1 MSVSFKKFKNI
12 GIRIAATS
20 LAISM
25 MASCATKTPA
35 VTVDPMDIPMD
46 TSQEIQQPVE
56 VPETLGGEK
65 PTVSE
70 ASDALWEEINRKAQ
84 EAEEAKRK
92 IAEALAEAE
101 RLEAEKIEAERI
113 EAERIEA
120 ERIEAER
127 LAEEQRLAE
136 EAARL
141 AEEERLRAEEEA
153 RQSHNIDV
161 EAEEIVVDEP
171 DSWKISGEDTASTVV
186 SDIVDESYVIHD
198 TSADRILEGDPSTT
212 SMPSWLL
219 SPDEHVQEI
228 QTSSP
233 EVVNIYHPIVEEKEE
248 DTVTAEDI
256 LAIGTKYEA
265 NRESKLAVK
274 EMNREQ
280 LVAKILE
287 ILELT
292 GPYILM
298 GLCAVFVIL
307 ILRFLVKKIIN
318 PKRKAKEKVEEGVEV
333 IADGYMV
340 SRPGTEE
347 DPNAGQYDA
356 QDLPDDKAADF
367 QPEKEDAPDYD
378 PRSGG
383 ADTEYP
389 TNEYLNDL
397 PSWKPQSREEDSES
411 DSSGESLI
419 PN

>member
-1 MSVSFKKFKNI
+1 
-12 GIRIAATS
+12 
-20 LAISM
+20 
-25 MASCATKTPA
+25 
-35 VTVDPMDIPMD
+35 MD

-65 PTVSE
+65 PMVSE

-84 EAEEAKRK
+84 EAVNRKAQEDEKAKRK
-92 IAEALAEAE
+92 IAEAFAEAE
-101 RLEAEKIEAERI
+101 RLEAEKIEAERL
-113 EAERIEA
+113 
-120 ERIEAER
+120 EAER

-141 AEEERLRAEEEA
+141 AEEERLRAEEERLRAEEEA

-171 DSWKISGEDTASTVV
+171 DPWKISGEDTASTVV
-186 SDIVDESYVIHD
+186 SDVVDESYVIHD

-212 SMPSWLL
+212 GMPSWLL
-219 SPDEHVQEI
+219 SPNEQVQEI

-356 QDLPDDKAADF
+356 QNLPDDNAADF

-397 PSWKPQSREEDSES
+397 PSWKPQSREDEPGS
-411 DSSGESLI
+411 DSSGEALI

>member
-1 MSVSFKKFKNI
+1 M
-12 GIRIAATS
+12 AAS
-20 LAISM
+20 CLAISM

-35 VTVDPMDIPMD
+35 VTVDSMD
-46 TSQEIQQPVE
+46 TPQEIKQPVE
-56 VPETLGGEK
+56 VPETIGGEK

-70 ASDALWEEINRKAQ
+70 ASDAVWEEISRKAQ

-101 RLEAEKIEAERI
+101 RLEAERLETERLEAERA
-113 EAERIEA
+113 EAERL
-120 ERIEAER
+120 EAER

-153 RQSHNIDV
+153 RRSHNVDV
-161 EAEEIVVDEP
+161 EPEEIVVEEP
-171 DSWKISGEDTASTVV
+171 DPWKISGEDTASTVK
-186 SDIVDESYVIHD
+186 SDVEDESYSIRD
-198 TSADRILEGDPSTT
+198 TSADRILEGDPST
-212 SMPSWLL
+212 SGIPSWLL
-219 SPDEHVQEI
+219 SPNEQGT

-233 EVVNIYHPIVEEKEE
+233 EVVNIYHPIVEEKDES
-248 DTVTAEDI
+248 TVTAEDI

-280 LVAKILE
+280 LVERILE
-287 ILELT
+287 ILELV

-298 GLCAVFVIL
+298 GLCALFVIL

-318 PKRKAKEKVEEGVEV
+318 PKRKTKEKVAEGVEV
-333 IADGYMV
+333 VADGYMV

-347 DPNAGQYDA
+347 DPNAGQYDE
-356 QDLPDDKAADF
+356 QDLSDETNKDF
-367 QPEKEDAPDYD
+367 QPVREDAPDYD
-378 PRSGG
+378 PRSGN
-383 ADTEYP
+383 ADTSNP
-389 TNEYLNDL
+389 AAEYLDDL
-397 PSWKPQSREEDSES
+397 PSWKPKSREDDSGS
-411 DSSGESLI
+411 DSSGEDLI

>member
-1 MSVSFKKFKNI
+1 M
-12 GIRIAATS
+12 AAS
-20 LAISM
+20 CLAISM
-25 MASCATKTPA
+25 TISCATKTPA
-35 VTVDPMDIPMD
+35 VTVDPMD
-46 TSQEIQQPVE
+46 TSQEISQPVE
-56 VPETLGGEK
+56 VPETVGGEK

-70 ASDALWEEINRKAQ
+70 ASDAVWEEISRKAQ

-101 RLEAEKIEAERI
+101 RLEAERLETERLEAERA
-113 EAERIEA
+113 EAERL
-120 ERIEAER
+120 EAER

-153 RQSHNIDV
+153 RRSHNVDV
-161 EAEEIVVDEP
+161 EPEEIVVEEP
-171 DSWKISGEDTASTVV
+171 DPWKISGEDTASTVK
-186 SDIVDESYVIHD
+186 SDVEDESYSIRD
-198 TSADRILEGDPSTT
+198 TSADRILEGDPST
-212 SMPSWLL
+212 SGIPSWLL
-219 SPDEHVQEI
+219 SPNEQGT

-233 EVVNIYHPIVEEKEE
+233 EVVNIYHPIVEEKDES
-248 DTVTAEDI
+248 TVTAEDI

-280 LVAKILE
+280 LVERILE
-287 ILELT
+287 ILELI

-318 PKRKAKEKVEEGVEV
+318 PKRKTKEKVAEGVEV
-333 IADGYMV
+333 VADGYMI

-347 DPNAGQYDA
+347 DPNAGKYDGE
-356 QDLPDDKAADF
+356 DLSGETDKEF
-367 QPEKEDAPDYD
+367 QPVREDTPDYD
-378 PRSGG
+378 PRSGN
-383 ADTEYP
+383 ADT
-389 TNEYLNDL
+389 TNPAEEYLDDL
-397 PSWKPQSREEDSES
+397 PSWKPKSREDDSGS
-411 DSSGESLI
+411 DSSGEDLI